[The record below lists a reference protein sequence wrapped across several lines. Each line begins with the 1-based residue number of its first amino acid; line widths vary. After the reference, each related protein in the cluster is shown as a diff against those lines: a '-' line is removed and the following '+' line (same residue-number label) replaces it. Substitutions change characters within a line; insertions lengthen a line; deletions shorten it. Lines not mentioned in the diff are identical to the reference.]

1 MKKRLVAVML
11 GLTLSLVT
19 VGEAGAA
26 AFSSPDS
33 ETVHAEITET
43 ENADVFS
50 AGDGDEQD
58 AQTDDADHIQDEFS
72 SDAEDE
78 LSTGTAGTVV
88 TDGSLETGAA
98 VVVQAEDW
106 VQENGHFKLRKTV
119 TAPAAEEENQV
130 SAEFG
135 TDAAEEVS
143 TQPEAEDE
151 TASPEIV
158 EEASVQPDASEAE
171 VQQNELPSES
181 FYTAADGLVEIST
194 EYKGELHTGCYL
206 FDENGYMVTGQA
218 EVNPET
224 AAVTTEVEEA
234 EGSAEAVVGA
244 AEATEDTVQYYFTTV
259 EEAVA
264 YPGCENEAVTPYA
277 STVGQQKKATWQW
290 DGSVFCYFDAN
301 GVQETIAQLEKKQK
315 EAGTYTGYFK
325 INGEYYCLDENGKPR
340 TGDITLTVN
349 GVSNQ
354 YYFEENSTIPGRMF
368 HEGWRQVIDSKG
380 ERWLY
385 YSMGA
390 DIKDIGKY
398 YKRGITATKLDKNIK
413 GDSTYLLDANGYILK
428 STMKKAANGACYATD
443 KNGVIYRDTLV
454 RYNNYRYYFAANG
467 KRVSWKNRWNR
478 VGNHYYYFGKT
489 PGRVEE
495 KHGWQKITRT
505 NGKYVGWFYFDSKG
519 NHYTDKLTSAG
530 LYFTPSGKLAS
541 GLTKM
546 NGKMYLFEVSNAQV
560 HKGTMYKNTMVRYK
574 NNWYIASSTG
584 GLYTDRWKKYNGSWY
599 YLKNYKV
606 QTNQFMKKN
615 GVNGY
620 LDATGKYT
628 TGWVIVS
635 NAQNLVKYI
644 DPNGNGFAKNTSLR
658 VNGVLYYFDK
668 NGYRISDVTSMYRR
682 SSYFLEVDRV
692 NGVMTVYTDSSK
704 TIPIK
709 TIRVSVGLPG
719 TPTWTGTYRLS
730 RSAVWQ
736 PLMGPSWGQY
746 GTHVDGCGQGGIFI
760 HSIACGQ
767 PNRYNLPVGEYLKLG
782 QPASH
787 GCIRACVADAKWVYE
802 NCNGS
807 VIHIM
812 DGQYKADDVFKGPL
826 GKKPITPLRG
836 AGNFDPTDPAA

>member
-11 GLTLSLVT
+11 GLTLSLAT

-33 ETVHAEITET
+33 EMVQAEMEET

-58 AQTDDADHIQDEFS
+58 TQTDDTDHIQDKFS
-72 SDAEDE
+72 SDAEDG
-78 LSTGTAGTVV
+78 LSTVTAGTVA
-88 TDGSLETGAA
+88 TDGSLEIGIA

-119 TAPAAEEENQV
+119 TAPAAEPENQV

-135 TDAAEEVS
+135 TDVAEEVS
-143 TQPEAEDE
+143 VQPETEDETE
-151 TASPEIV
+151 TASPETV
-158 EEASVQPDASEAE
+158 EEASVQPDASEVE

-224 AAVTTEVEEA
+224 AAVTTEGEET
-234 EGSAEAVVGA
+234 EVS
-244 AEATEDTVQYYFTTV
+244 EDTVQYYFTTA
-259 EEAVA
+259 EEAVV
-264 YPGCENEAVTPYA
+264 YPGCENEAITPYA

-290 DGSVFCYFDAN
+290 DGSVFRYFDGN
-301 GVQETIAQLEKKQK
+301 GVQETIAQLEKEQK

-325 INGEYYCLDENGKPR
+325 INDEYYCLDENGKPR

-385 YSMGA
+385 YSKGS

-398 YKRGITATKLDKNIK
+398 YKRGITATRLDKNIK
-413 GDSTYLLDANGYILK
+413 GDSTYLLDAKGYILK
-428 STMKKAANGACYATD
+428 SAMRKAANGACYATD
-443 KNGVIYRDTLV
+443 KKGVIYRDALV
-454 RYNNYRYYFAANG
+454 RYNNHRYYFAANG

-560 HKGTMYKNTMVRYK
+560 HRGTMYKNTMVRYK

-812 DGQYKADDVFKGPL
+812 DGQYNADDVFKGPL

>member
-1 MKKRLVAVML
+1 M
-11 GLTLSLVT
+11 
-19 VGEAGAA
+19 
-26 AFSSPDS
+26 
-33 ETVHAEITET
+33 
-43 ENADVFS
+43 
-50 AGDGDEQD
+50 
-58 AQTDDADHIQDEFS
+58 
-72 SDAEDE
+72 
-78 LSTGTAGTVV
+78 
-88 TDGSLETGAA
+88 
-98 VVVQAEDW
+98 
-106 VQENGHFKLRKTV
+106 
-119 TAPAAEEENQV
+119 
-130 SAEFG
+130 
-135 TDAAEEVS
+135 
-143 TQPEAEDE
+143 
-151 TASPEIV
+151 
-158 EEASVQPDASEAE
+158 
-171 VQQNELPSES
+171 
-181 FYTAADGLVEIST
+181 
-194 EYKGELHTGCYL
+194 
-206 FDENGYMVTGQA
+206 
-218 EVNPET
+218 
-224 AAVTTEVEEA
+224 
-234 EGSAEAVVGA
+234 
-244 AEATEDTVQYYFTTV
+244 
-259 EEAVA
+259 
-264 YPGCENEAVTPYA
+264 
-277 STVGQQKKATWQW
+277 
-290 DGSVFCYFDAN
+290 
-301 GVQETIAQLEKKQK
+301 
-315 EAGTYTGYFK
+315 
-325 INGEYYCLDENGKPR
+325 
-340 TGDITLTVN
+340 
-349 GVSNQ
+349 
-354 YYFEENSTIPGRMF
+354 
-368 HEGWRQVIDSKG
+368 
-380 ERWLY
+380 
-385 YSMGA
+385 
-390 DIKDIGKY
+390 
-398 YKRGITATKLDKNIK
+398 
-413 GDSTYLLDANGYILK
+413 
-428 STMKKAANGACYATD
+428 
-443 KNGVIYRDTLV
+443 
-454 RYNNYRYYFAANG
+454 
-467 KRVSWKNRWNR
+467 
-478 VGNHYYYFGKT
+478 
-489 PGRVEE
+489 
-495 KHGWQKITRT
+495 
-505 NGKYVGWFYFDSKG
+505 GWFYFDSKG

-560 HKGTMYKNTMVRYK
+560 HKGTMYKNTIVRYK

>member
-11 GLTLSLVT
+11 GLTLSLAT

-33 ETVHAEITET
+33 EMVQAEMTET
-43 ENADVFS
+43 ENTDVFS

-58 AQTDDADHIQDEFS
+58 AQTDDADHIQAEFS

-78 LSTGTAGTVV
+78 LSTVTAGTVV

-106 VQENGHFKLRKTV
+106 VQEKGHFKLRKTV
-119 TAPAAEEENQV
+119 TAPAAEQENQV

-224 AAVTTEVEEA
+224 AAVTTEGEEA
-234 EGSAEAVVGA
+234 EDSAEAVVGT
-244 AEATEDTVQYYFTTV
+244 AEAAADTVQYYFTTV

-290 DGSVFCYFDAN
+290 DGSVFRYFDAN

-325 INGEYYCLDENGKPR
+325 IDGEYYCLDENGKPR

-385 YSMGA
+385 YSKGS

-398 YKRGITATKLDKNIK
+398 YKRDVTATKLDKNIK

-428 STMKKAANGACYATD
+428 STMKKAANGAYYATD

-560 HKGTMYKNTMVRYK
+560 HKGTMYKNTMVRYR

-658 VNGVLYYFDK
+658 VKGVLYYFDK

-812 DGQYKADDVFKGPL
+812 DGKYKADDVFKGPL

>member
-11 GLTLSLVT
+11 GLTLSLAT

-33 ETVHAEITET
+33 EMVQAEMEET

-58 AQTDDADHIQDEFS
+58 TQTDDADHIQDEFS
-72 SDAEDE
+72 SDAEDG
-78 LSTGTAGTVV
+78 LSTVTAGTVA
-88 TDGSLETGAA
+88 TDGSLETGTA

-119 TAPAAEEENQV
+119 IAPAAEPENQV

-135 TDAAEEVS
+135 TDVAEEVS
-143 TQPEAEDE
+143 VQPETEDETE
-151 TASPEIV
+151 TASPETV
-158 EEASVQPDASEAE
+158 EEASVQPDASEVE

-224 AAVTTEVEEA
+224 AAVTTEGEET
-234 EGSAEAVVGA
+234 EVS
-244 AEATEDTVQYYFTTV
+244 EDTVQYYFTTA
-259 EEAVA
+259 EEAVV
-264 YPGCENEAVTPYA
+264 YPGCENEAITPYA

-290 DGSVFCYFDAN
+290 DGSVFRYFDGN
-301 GVQETIAQLEKKQK
+301 GVQETIAQLEKEQK

-325 INGEYYCLDENGKPR
+325 INGEYYCLDENGKPQ

-385 YSMGA
+385 YSKGS

-398 YKRGITATKLDKNIK
+398 YKRGITATRLDKNIK
-413 GDSTYLLDANGYILK
+413 GDSTYLLDAKGYILK
-428 STMKKAANGACYATD
+428 SAMRKAANGACYATD
-443 KNGVIYRDTLV
+443 KNGVIYRDALV
-454 RYNNYRYYFAANG
+454 RYNNHRYYFAANG

-519 NHYTDKLTSAG
+519 NHYTNKLTSAG

-584 GLYTDRWKKYNGSWY
+584 GLYTNRWKKYNGSWY

-767 PNRYNLPVGEYLKLG
+767 PNRYNLSVGEYLKLG

>member
-11 GLTLSLVT
+11 GLTLSLAT

-33 ETVHAEITET
+33 EMVQAEMEET
-43 ENADVFS
+43 ENVDVFS

-58 AQTDDADHIQDEFS
+58 AQTDDADDIQDEFS

-78 LSTGTAGTVV
+78 LSTVTAGTVV
-88 TDGSLETGAA
+88 TDGSLETGTA

-119 TAPAAEEENQV
+119 TAPEAEQENQV

-135 TDAAEEVS
+135 TDTAEEVS
-143 TQPEAEDE
+143 SQPEAEDE
-151 TASPEIV
+151 AVYAETVA
-158 EEASVQPDASEAE
+158 EASTQPDASEEE

-194 EYKGELHTGCYL
+194 EYRGELHTGCYL

-224 AAVTTEVEEA
+224 AAVTTEGEET
-234 EGSAEAVVGA
+234 EVS
-244 AEATEDTVQYYFTTV
+244 EDTVQYYFTTA
-259 EEAVA
+259 EEAVV
-264 YPGCENEAVTPYA
+264 YPGCENEAITPYA

-290 DGSVFCYFDAN
+290 DGSVFRYFDAN

-315 EAGTYTGYFK
+315 EAGTYTGYFE

-385 YSMGA
+385 YSKGS

-398 YKRGITATKLDKNIK
+398 YKRGITATRLDKNIK
-413 GDSTYLLDANGYILK
+413 GDSTYLLDAKGYILK
-428 STMKKAANGACYATD
+428 SAMRKAANGACYATD
-443 KNGVIYRDTLV
+443 KNGVIYRDALV
-454 RYNNYRYYFAANG
+454 RYKNHRYYFAANG

-478 VGNHYYYFGKT
+478 VGNHYYYFGKI

-519 NHYTDKLTSAG
+519 NHYTNKLTSAG

-584 GLYTDRWKKYNGSWY
+584 GLYTNRWKKYNGSWY

-812 DGQYKADDVFKGPL
+812 DGQYNADDVFKGPL